1 MPAGLSY
8 HDDEPR
14 GGAPWHAAPSKPL
27 LTRQDEEIVMGRP
40 IHVIVAIKQV
50 PDTSNVRI
58 NPETGT
64 LIREGVPA
72 IINPYEAHALELA
85 VLLKNKHGGRITV
98 LTMGPAGA
106 TEALKE
112 CIEQGADR
120 AILISDRKFAAA
132 DTLATSYVIATAI
145 AAIHAETPA
154 DLLLFGKQAIDG
166 DTAQVGPGVATRLNL
181 PLITCA
187 TAIEAFDPDN
197 SQAIIHRKIERGTEV
212 LQTPLPALLTVE
224 KEIAPI
230 SRAPL
235 PNIIR
240 AAKYK
245 PEMWSASEPVA
256 FDVTQIGIKG
266 SPTIVG
272 NAHTPPV
279 KKAGPAVSAADKG
292 VEQAIAEAM
301 SAIDKAGVI
310 KGVAA

>member
-1 MPAGLSY
+1 
-8 HDDEPR
+8 
-14 GGAPWHAAPSKPL
+14 
-27 LTRQDEEIVMGRP
+27 MGRP

-85 VLLKNKHGGRITV
+85 VLLKNTFGGTITV

-120 AILISDRKFAAA
+120 GILISDRKFAAA
-132 DTLATSYVIATAI
+132 DTLATSYVLATAI
-145 AAIHAETPA
+145 EAIQRETPA

-166 DTAQVGPGVATRLNL
+166 DTAQTGPGVATRLGL

-187 TAIEAFDPDN
+187 CAIESFDLDN
-197 SQAIIHRKIERGTEV
+197 RVAVIHRRVERGIEV

-240 AAKYK
+240 AAKYT
-245 PEMWSASEPVA
+245 PEMWSAAAPVA

-272 NAHTPPV
+272 NAHTPPL
-279 KKAGPAVSAADKG
+279 KKAGPAVSITDKG
-292 VEQAIAEAM
+292 VDGAIAEAIA
-301 SAIDKAGVI
+301 AIDKAGVLSA
-310 KGVAA
+310 VNEVSA

>member
-1 MPAGLSY
+1 
-8 HDDEPR
+8 
-14 GGAPWHAAPSKPL
+14 
-27 LTRQDEEIVMGRP
+27 MGRP
-40 IHVIVAIKQV
+40 IHVIVAVKQV

-72 IINPYEAHALELA
+72 ILNPYEAHALELA
-85 VLLKNKHGGRITV
+85 VQLKNTFGGRITV

-106 TEALKE
+106 TEALRE

-120 AILISDRKFAAA
+120 AILVSDRKFAAA

-145 AAIHAETPA
+145 EAIQRETPA

-187 TAIEAFDPDN
+187 CAIESFDLDN
-197 SQAIIHRKIERGTEV
+197 RLAIVHRRVERGIEV
-212 LQTPLPALLTVE
+212 LQTPLPALFTVE

-235 PNIIR
+235 PNIIH
-240 AAKYK
+240 AARYT
-245 PEMWSASEPVA
+245 PEIWSATAPVA
-256 FDVTQIGIKG
+256 FDMAQIGIKG

-272 NAHTPPV
+272 NAHTPPL
-279 KKAGPAVSAADKG
+279 KKAGPAITAAEMG
-292 VEQAIAEAM
+292 VERAIAEALT
-301 SAIDKAGVI
+301 ATDKAGVLTGS
-310 KGVAA
+310 KA

>member
-1 MPAGLSY
+1 
-8 HDDEPR
+8 
-14 GGAPWHAAPSKPL
+14 
-27 LTRQDEEIVMGRP
+27 MGRP

-85 VLLKNKHGGRITV
+85 VQLKNKFGGQITV

-120 AILISDRKFAAA
+120 AILVSDRKFAAA
-132 DTLATSYVIATAI
+132 DTLATSYVLATAI
-145 AAIHAETPA
+145 EAIQHETPA

-166 DTAQVGPGVATRLNL
+166 DTAQVGPGVATRLSL

-187 TAIEAFDPDN
+187 CAIESFDLD
-197 SQAIIHRKIERGTEV
+197 SRVAVVHRRTERGIEV
-212 LQTPLPALLTVE
+212 LQTPLPALFTVE

-235 PNIIR
+235 PNIIH

-245 PEMWSASEPVA
+245 PEMWSAAAPVA
-256 FDVTQIGIKG
+256 FDVAQIGIKG

-272 NAHTPPV
+272 NAHTPPL
-279 KKAGPAVSAADKG
+279 KKAGPVVNASEKG
-292 VEQAIAEAM
+292 VDGAIAEALA
-301 SAIDKAGVI
+301 AIANAGVLA
-310 KGVAA
+310 KEVAA